1 MESIAYGALKYY
13 TGYMKQKR
21 GAFVLLLGFLAC
33 AAAAAQET
41 RPVIQLNPF
50 FIEGVGV
57 EESRLIV
64 SLVQSY
70 LSDIGVLVNFGSP
83 TRGGVPAGTIPE
95 ESSGGG
101 GSRPPDYTINGTI
114 RLEHDSLVF
123 YLEIMNAKTAERH
136 SFNSVY
142 KSAVELTLKTR
153 SVLET
158 AFSAGGSGPEKKPA
172 AAPEAVSENLVIG
185 TWKGEPGT
193 EIIRLHRGGR
203 GVAIFSSG
211 AQMVLSYSIENKVLK
226 VLQVSPNS
234 ERFYYPLPPE
244 TASQIAAGAE
254 PMSWELS
261 LYERGSVLWGVRF
274 ATGVRMEN
282 GAVAELLP
290 GGDIRETL
298 WTKLG
303 QR

>member
-1 MESIAYGALKYY
+1 
-13 TGYMKQKR
+13 MKQKR
-21 GAFVLLLGFLAC
+21 GAFFLLLGFLAGF
-33 AAAAAQET
+33 AAAQET

-83 TRGGVPAGTIPE
+83 RSGVPADTIPD

-101 GSRPPDYTINGTI
+101 ASQPPDYTINGTI
-114 RLEHDSLVF
+114 RLEQDSLVF
-123 YLEIMNAKTAERH
+123 HLEIMNAKTAERH

-211 AQMVLSYSIENKVLK
+211 VQMVLSYSIENNVLK
-226 VLQVSPNS
+226 VRQVSPNS

-261 LYERGSVLWGVRF
+261 LYERGNVLWGVKF
-274 ATGVRMEN
+274 STGVRMEN

-290 GGDIRETL
+290 GGDVRETL